1 MDYYIYNKYKVKHYS
16 LDSYIYYWYDNGM
29 KKNGAKRGRPHK
41 EVGELRTEDLL
52 VKLKVDEKEAFR
64 DAADL
69 AGVSLSTW
77 VRERLR
83 RVAVNELQEA
93 SRPIAFLK

>member
-1 MDYYIYNKYKVKHYS
+1 
-16 LDSYIYYWYDNGM
+16 M
-29 KKNGAKRGRPHK
+29 KRNPGRPK
-41 EVGELRTEDLL
+41 KAKKLSEYLEVRVEAA
-52 VKLKVDEKEAFR
+52 EKQTFK

-69 AGVSLSTW
+69 AGIPVSTW

-83 RVAVNELQEA
+83 RAAIRELEEA